1 MGNNTNTL
9 LVIVAFLSFIALGF
23 NVGILGVAWP
33 SIRDAFGLSH
43 DAIGALFLTLT
54 IGSLTISLNSGRII
68 AKIGLGWLLTVGS
81 VIGGLGILGWALAP
95 GWGMMLLSGAVAA
108 VGIAGIIAGL
118 NTFFAISQSQM
129 LMNWLQACFGLGATI
144 SPTMVTRMID
154 TGTSWRWAYALV
166 ALFMGGM
173 TASFG
178 LTQKDWRIA
187 GQASAKAED
196 SPPPIV
202 PNRETLKL
210 RALWLSLLLFVA
222 SSGVEGSAGQ
232 WPYTLFTEARGVNPG
247 TAGLWVSIFWA
258 SMTGGRLLF
267 GTVVSR
273 VGADRLVRTAMAGG
287 MCGTLLIWWHLSDLL
302 SFLGLALIGF
312 AWSSVFP
319 VLTSNTSER
328 VGAPHAPNA
337 IGFQM
342 AAVTLGFAILPG
354 LAGVLAEA
362 FGLEI
367 IGPYLFALAVAAIV
381 LHEGTLRGVVLS
393 HNVS

>member
-33 SIRDAFGLSH
+33 SIRDEFGLSQ

-54 IGSLTISLNSGRII
+54 IGSFTVSLNSGRII
-68 AKIGLGWLLTVGS
+68 AKVGLGWLLTVGG
-81 VIGGLGILGWALAP
+81 VIGGLGFLGYALAP
-95 GWGMMLLSGAVAA
+95 GWIIMVLFGAVATT
-108 VGIAGIIAGL
+108 GTAGVVAGL
-118 NTFFAISQSQM
+118 NTFFAISQSQR

-144 SPTMVTRMID
+144 SPLAVTRMLD
-154 TGTSWRWAYALV
+154 AGTSWRWAYGLV
-166 ALFMGGM
+166 ALFYGGM
-173 TASFG
+173 AASFG
-178 LTQKDWRIA
+178 LTLKNWRIA
-187 GQASAKAED
+187 GEAG
-196 SPPPIV
+196 PTPTV
-202 PNRETLKL
+202 TNTETLRL
-210 RALWLSLLLFVA
+210 RALWLSLVLFFA
-222 SSGVEGSAGQ
+222 SSGLEGSTGQ
-232 WPYTLFTEARGVNPG
+232 WPYTLFTEARGVDAG
-247 TAGLWVSIFWA
+247 TAGLWVSVFWA
-258 SMTGGRLLF
+258 SLTGGRLLF
-267 GTVVSR
+267 GAVVSR
-273 VGADRLVRTAMAGG
+273 VGAVRLVRAAMATG

-319 VLTSNTSER
+319 VLTSNTPER

-342 AAVTLGFAILPG
+342 AAATLGIAVLPG

-367 IGPYLFALAVAAIV
+367 IGPYLFVLSVAAFV
-381 LHEGTLRGVVLS
+381 LHEGRLRGVALS